1 MEYFE
6 ETISIH
12 YISVIL
18 FIRIRAKLSLR
29 LKNDE
34 KGYTMKSGEKRE
46 GNGSKSI
53 CLFKIDGICRSEN
66 FIE

>member
-1 MEYFE
+1 MKRDGKGR
-6 ETISIH
+6 
-12 YISVIL
+12 VG
-18 FIRIRAKLSLR
+18 RGRAGAGGGKI
-29 LKNDE
+29 
-34 KGYTMKSGEKRE
+34 